1 MEENLEKNGRT
12 NELSALISENN
23 EALEKLAVDLKSFI
37 TRINKNTISN
47 ERVLQALEN
56 AVKPLLDSMS
66 DISDKMEI
74 IENKTKLFEEIVVRA
89 ADSVDANDVK
99 LKIRDLI
106 FTKIKTA
113 NIILTIVLSII
124 IGAAAGYFGINI
136 YFKNKLDSMKNGHLL
151 AKELIKNRVPVKI
164 IKSGKSLY
172 FLFPEKKVKTYQS
185 KNGEYSAVEIQK

>member
-37 TRINKNTISN
+37 TRINKNTISS

-74 IENKTKLFEEIVVRA
+74 IENKTKLFEEIVARA

>member
-37 TRINKNTISN
+37 TRINKNTISS

>member
-74 IENKTKLFEEIVVRA
+74 IENKTKLFEEIVARA